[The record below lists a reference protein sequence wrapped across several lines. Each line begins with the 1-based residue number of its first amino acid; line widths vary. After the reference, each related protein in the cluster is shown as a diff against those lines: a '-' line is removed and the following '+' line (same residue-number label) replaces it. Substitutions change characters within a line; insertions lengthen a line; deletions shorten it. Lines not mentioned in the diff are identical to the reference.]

1 MSHILNLEGRVAI
14 VTGSSSGV
22 GRAIAL
28 ALASE
33 GASVICSDLT
43 PDLRPGGYET
53 ETEPTHSL
61 IAKTGKAI
69 FKKTD
74 VSSPQDVEALIASA
88 VAEYGRLDILVNNA
102 GIFCGQNKIAEES
115 IEAFDK
121 TMAINTRGPFL
132 GMKYAIAQMMKQEP
146 RPSGDRGWIVNVSSI
161 GGLVGLSMEPSYC
174 ASKGAVTNLTRQVA
188 LDYAA
193 DKIHI
198 NGVCPGF
205 LKTAMVRSA
214 LEDPALHKEL
224 HNASPWPHLGIPED
238 IGKAV
243 LYLCG
248 NGASWVTGVMLNVDG
263 GYCAR

>member
-1 MSHILNLEGRVAI
+1 MSHMLNLEGRVAI

-43 PDLRPGGYET
+43 PELRPGGYET
-53 ETEPTHSL
+53 VTTSTHEL

-74 VSSPQDVEALIASA
+74 VSSPQDMEALVASA

-102 GIFCGQNKIAEES
+102 GVFCGQNKIAQES
-115 IEAFDK
+115 VEAFDK
-121 TMAINTRGPFL
+121 TMAINTRGTFL
-132 GMKYAIAQMMKQEP
+132 GMKFAILQMMKQEP
-146 RPSGDRGWIVNVSSI
+146 RSTGDRGWIVNISSI

-188 LDYAA
+188 LDYAPH
-193 DKIHI
+193 KIHV

-214 LEDPALHKEL
+214 LEDLVLNEEL
-224 HNASPWPHLGIPED
+224 HNASPWPHLGLPED
-238 IGKAV
+238 VAKAV
-243 LYLCG
+243 LYLSG
-248 NGASWVTGVMLNVDG
+248 DGASWVTGVMLNVDG
-263 GYCAR
+263 GYCTK